1 MKNHRFSWKI
11 IYEIPLRFYFMV
23 ISRSHQ
29 KSPNSSFTNSK
40 FRVHSSQQ
48 VRRAL
53 HALKLGNT
61 NLLTACGM
69 IVMLLPPFAAVK
81 YDEFF
86 AALRR
91 IPKRIAVGSV
101 VVNWAMPGGVSPKIW
116 KMLKQSWRLKHQQM
130 VVS

>member
-1 MKNHRFSWKI
+1 LENHPIF
-11 IYEIPLRFYFMV
+11 IPLRFFHGYLE
-23 ISRSHQ
+23 IPST
-29 KSPNSSFTNSK
+29 SPNSSFTK
-40 FRVHSSQQ
+40 KAEFSSHE

-69 IVMLLPPFAAVK
+69 TVMLLPPFAAVK

-101 VVNWAMPGGVSPKIW
+101 VVNWAMPGGVSPKIL
-116 KMLKQSWRLKHQQM
+116 KMLKQSWRLKHQKM